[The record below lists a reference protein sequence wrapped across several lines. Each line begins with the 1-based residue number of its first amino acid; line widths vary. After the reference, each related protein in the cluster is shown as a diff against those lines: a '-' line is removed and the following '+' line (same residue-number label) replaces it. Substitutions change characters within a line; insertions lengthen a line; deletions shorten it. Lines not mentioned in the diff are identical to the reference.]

1 MSPRTL
7 FILINI
13 VGGIAVLGSYVIGFV
28 REPVLRSQLWGNVPD
43 SLRPVYTAFMFLA
56 AAGYFFFTTYLL
68 RYVGP
73 GDVKLFGRYG
83 MEMAIALYLLILIP
97 SALWMPLTFS
107 MLENPSNAQW
117 LKVRLDLFA
126 VGGASMA
133 LLIGLLTA
141 TGEAGGTH
149 YWLAVT
155 GTGAFTVQ
163 TLLLDA
169 LIWPAYFPH

>member
-1 MSPRTL
+1 MSPRTI
-7 FILINI
+7 FILINV
-13 VGGIAVLGSYVIGFV
+13 VGGIAVLASYVIGIV
-28 REPVLRSQLWGNVPD
+28 KEPVLRGQLWGNVPG

-56 AAGYFFFTTYLL
+56 AAGYFAFTTYIL
-68 RYVGP
+68 RHVAT
-73 GDVKLFGRYG
+73 GDVRLFGRFG
-83 MEMAIALYLLILIP
+83 MEMAIWLYLLILIP
-97 SALWMPLTFS
+97 SALWMQLTFS

-117 LKVRLDLFA
+117 LMVRLDLFA
-126 VGGASMA
+126 VGSASLA

-141 TGEAGGTH
+141 TGEPGSTH

-155 GTGAFTVQ
+155 GTAAFTVQ